1 MGYGICRVQKVK
13 AAAVGSMQYHNDR
26 LPGEHSNPNIDH
38 SKRGDNAEFIKHG
51 SYRAEV
57 NDRTCRSSAGT
68 ERDDFGMASSRRVNG
83 AIGDYGAAW
92 SAKQI

>member
-57 NDRTCRSSAGT
+57 NDRIDPFLDC
-68 ERDDFGMASSRRVNG
+68 V
-83 AIGDYGAAW
+83 W
-92 SAKQI
+92 SPKNPRFWGSVFLG